1 MHSNP
6 LDAYQNVEKNSLE
19 GRALEAFVLT
29 KAANFLQS
37 VQNGWDAQDRKEQ
50 LDEALRYNLRIWS
63 LLQAEMTNAE
73 NPLPAE
79 IKQNL
84 LNLSLFV
91 DRRTFQILMS
101 PDREQLSILIGIN
114 RNICA
119 GLRSDAAQ
127 TA

>member
-29 KAANFLQS
+29 KAANFLPS

-63 LLQAEMTNAE
+63 LLQAEMT
-73 NPLPAE
+73 
-79 IKQNL
+79 K
-84 LNLSLFV
+84 S
-91 DRRTFQILMS
+91 
-101 PDREQLSILIGIN
+101 GIS